1 MPPSEASAP
10 GSIGKKRPV
19 ARMYSLSCLRVTPGW
34 TTTSRSASLTVSTLF
49 MRLKSSEM
57 PPLGALIWPSS
68 EVPVPK
74 AMIGVLCRAQ
84 SWTICCTSSADSA
97 KTTASGRWASWK
109 EMSLPCCSRTA
120 CAVLTRSP

>member
-1 MPPSEASAP
+1 
-10 GSIGKKRPV
+10 
-19 ARMYSLSCLRVTPGW
+19 
-34 TTTSRSASLTVSTLF
+34 
-49 MRLKSSEM
+49 M

-74 AMIGVLCRAQ
+74 AMIGVLRRAH

-97 KTTASGRWASWK
+97 NTTASGRWASWN

-120 CAVLTRSP
+120 GAVLTRSPKSCFSSAIVASTLAALVWTCTAI